1 MLVKFINENNIK
13 FANRKNI
20 LMFENKQVINPRD
33 EDFIEAGYKA
43 LEIEEEPTYN
53 IETEY
58 LVPVYE
64 EQENKIIQNWIISEY
79 EEDLNY
85 DN

>member
-33 EDFIEAGYKA
+33 EDFIEAGYKT

-64 EQENKIIQNWIISEY
+64 EQENKIIQSWIISEY

-85 DN
+85 EN

>member
-33 EDFIEAGYKA
+33 EDFIEAGYKT

-64 EQENKIIQNWIISEY
+64 EQENKIIQSWIISEY
-79 EEDLNY
+79 EEETNEE
-85 DN
+85 N

>member
-1 MLVKFINENNIK
+1 MLAKFINENNIK
-13 FANRKNI
+13 YANRKNI
-20 LMFENKQVINPRD
+20 LMFEDKQVINPRD
-33 EDFIEAGYKA
+33 EDFIEAGYKI

-64 EQENKIIQNWIISEY
+64 EQENIIIQNWIISEY
-79 EEDLNY
+79 EEELNY
-85 DN
+85 EN

>member
-13 FANRKNI
+13 YANRKNI
-20 LMFENKQVINPRD
+20 LMFEDKQVINPRD

-79 EEDLNY
+79 EEELNY
-85 DN
+85 EK